1 MDEDDIPRL
10 QRCLSTGNSIEEGEG
25 GASSGSPDYCPAVQM
40 VPPNELRSICGAP
53 LLAALGRDQMPNHAQ
68 ERGRADN
75 QYCLFADFTS
85 TANLPPTSISNFQF
99 TSASSFVRSLTWIF
113 SSDRTAL
120 LMSRPNCAPTW
131 PAVSLSNLALISS
144 QLNGRVGNPG

>member
-1 MDEDDIPRL
+1 M
-10 QRCLSTGNSIEEGEG
+10 SIEATMSEMGHQRRFEQAPG
-25 GASSGSPDYCPAVQM
+25 SSV
-40 VPPNELRSICGAP
+40 
-53 LLAALGRDQMPNHAQ
+53 
-68 ERGRADN
+68 
-75 QYCLFADFTS
+75 
-85 TANLPPTSISNFQF
+85 LPPIPDVSLSRGKRRSGPETDFNRRCGTSISNFQF